1 MPCTPGF
8 VMASLWRGPGG
19 PVLVVLVV
27 GAMAWAVLFRTRRL
41 GLTLLLWAGAHV
53 GYLVA
58 VFLPQHSTFRMLLPL
73 SPLFGQPWLSATRRR
88 ALVVLGT
95 CVALQPV
102 VVLLLWVVW
111 PP

>member
-1 MPCTPGF
+1 M
-8 VMASLWRGPGG
+8 
-19 PVLVVLVV
+19 
-27 GAMAWAVLFRTRRL
+27 LFR
-41 GLTLLLWAGAHV
+41 
-53 GYLVA
+53 
-58 VFLPQHSTFRMLLPL
+58 S
-73 SPLFGQPWLSATRRR
+73 LFGQPWLSATRRR